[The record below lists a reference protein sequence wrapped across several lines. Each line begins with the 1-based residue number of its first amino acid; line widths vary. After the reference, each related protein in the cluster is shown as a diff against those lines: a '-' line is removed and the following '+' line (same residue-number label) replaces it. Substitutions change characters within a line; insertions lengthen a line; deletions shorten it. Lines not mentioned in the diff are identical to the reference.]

1 MKKNGAI
8 FVKDQHELLALLHI
22 SDKKLKAT
30 QENED
35 RILTHLKPKDSDR
48 KKEINKEA

>member
-8 FVKDQHELLALLHI
+8 FVKDQQELLALLHI

-30 QENED
+30 KENED
-35 RILTHLKPKDSDR
+35 RILNHLKPKYSVR
-48 KKEINKEA
+48 KKVINKEA